1 MVEIECGDV
10 KGNAMRLVAFL
21 HEHLLEAE
29 VLWFGGGIS
38 LEARTELVIV
48 EHGSITARRYI
59 TECLQDHVIAYASF
73 LGENFIL
80 MQDNT
85 RPHTA
90 GIVIQ
95 YLNEVGIVTLP
106 WPARSPDMNPI
117 EHVWDELGR
126 RIRHRENIPE
136 TIPSLRIALQEEWEQ
151 LPQDVIANL
160 IRSVPRRLET
170 LIAARGGN
178 TRY

>member
-1 MVEIECGDV
+1 MLFH
-10 KGNAMRLVAFL
+10 M
-21 HEHLLEAE
+21 
-29 VLWFGGGIS
+29 
-38 LEARTELVIV
+38 
-48 EHGSITARRYI
+48 
-59 TECLQDHVIAYASF
+59 QSF

-80 MQDNT
+80 MQENA
-85 RPHTA
+85 RPHTT
-90 GIVIQ
+90 GIVRQ